1 MVKNTEYVF
10 LTSIEQEVS
19 PSLVIGAHSVN
30 PKNLIPGPDVFC

>member
-10 LTSIEQEVS
+10 LTRAGSQ
-19 PSLVIGAHSVN
+19 SLVIGAHSVN